1 MHTPLDPVKRAGAKR
16 ATDRVDDF
24 SLADLHTTAH
34 HYAVKRI
41 FADQPLSLF
50 KRLFRELDEA
60 APIRMKVC
68 LLFRSR
74 FFCDG
79 FIISQFFPDFKP
91 LTRVVRKIRPRRYIR
106 GKKGNTP
113 SDNLVPRAP
122 APIGAQTTPRRLPV
136 EYSFNLFNKLAA
148 DGTTMAVSKF
158 LRGEGD
164 KGDKKEGRKTAR
176 TRAATPFAAE
186 PSGLPVIVC
195 VGSDLAIGDS
205 LGPIVGSMLRYKTQG
220 LDCFIYGTLKAPVT
234 AKEIRYLRSFL
245 KETHRG
251 RKIIAVDAAVGSEG
265 DIGLIKIL
273 DSPLR
278 PGAGA
283 NKKLGCI
290 GDISIL
296 GIVAEKSL
304 MNYGLLNT
312 TRLNLVYSMA
322 EIVSDG
328 LSSLLWQAHGAD
340 RRVV

>member
-1 MHTPLDPVKRAGAKR
+1 MEYC
-16 ATDRVDDF
+16 F
-24 SLADLHTTAH
+24 N
-34 HYAVKRI
+34 I
-41 FADQPLSLF
+41 FN
-50 KRLFRELDEA
+50 R
-60 APIRMKVC
+60 
-68 LLFRSR
+68 
-74 FFCDG
+74 
-79 FIISQFFPDFKP
+79 
-91 LTRVVRKIRPRRYIR
+91 
-106 GKKGNTP
+106 
-113 SDNLVPRAP
+113 
-122 APIGAQTTPRRLPV
+122 
-136 EYSFNLFNKLAA
+136 LAA
-148 DGTTMAVSKF
+148 DGTAMAVDKF
-158 LRGEGD
+158 LHAPPASS
-164 KGDKKEGRKTAR
+164 RKTASAHP
-176 TRAATPFAAE
+176 AA
-186 PSGLPVIVC
+186 PVIVC

-290 GDISIL
+290 GDISVL
-296 GIVAEKSL
+296 GIVAEKSH

-322 EIVSDG
+322 EIISDG
-328 LSSLLWQAHGAD
+328 LSALLWELHGHAS
-340 RRVV
+340 RRAI